1 MSQFDNMHTII
12 FDILTNIV
20 SFHSLLTQRRHVYKD
35 LRNYDCRGH
44 NELSNKKQEVNR
56 K

>member
-1 MSQFDNMHTII
+1 MSQFDKVWQHAYYHFWVT
-12 FDILTNIV
+12 DTNIV

-44 NELSNKKQEVNR
+44 TDELSNK
-56 K
+56 